1 MTLAQTPPAPSAA
14 RPRGLRVQAGAAV
27 VYRQFDVGYEL
38 DLQQASHLLASSAPE
53 RKRPVRSEAQ
63 AIRIKNPPV
72 AISLATERVVVG
84 GASCDVEVSARLF
97 DFGVVSIGFAVSAPG
112 EPSWADFTAFG
123 NSVDVGVNWTPIVQK
138 HLVPLL
144 DRIAPAIARPAVAP
158 VSEDYVVF
166 RIRRLLAENGEPLPP
181 GALHDEELVPLLLDE
196 RRALSEAARRELL
209 PHRFSYYPDDL
220 AILTWNNALIV
231 EPSPEDADVEYVL
244 EFANA
249 QLLELRYFDAV
260 LDTELRRVYE
270 RIAGVRRTLWGR
282 VGRRFPRLLAE
293 LQALVADTTDVIERV
308 ENSLKVT
315 NDVYLARI
323 YAAALDVFRGRV
335 WRSGVDRK
343 LGILRDTYGM
353 LNALA
358 QASRTELL
366 EVAIVVL
373 IAIDIVVALLLR

>member
-1 MTLAQTPPAPSAA
+1 M
-14 RPRGLRVQAGAAV
+14 
-27 VYRQFDVGYEL
+27 
-38 DLQQASHLLASSAPE
+38 
-53 RKRPVRSEAQ
+53 
-63 AIRIKNPPV
+63 
-72 AISLATERVVVG
+72 
-84 GASCDVEVSARLF
+84 
-97 DFGVVSIGFAVSAPG
+97 
-112 EPSWADFTAFG
+112 
-123 NSVDVGVNWTPIVQK
+123 
-138 HLVPLL
+138 
-144 DRIAPAIARPAVAP
+144 
-158 VSEDYVVF
+158 
-166 RIRRLLAENGEPLPP
+166 
-181 GALHDEELVPLLLDE
+181 
-196 RRALSEAARRELL
+196 
-209 PHRFSYYPDDL
+209 
-220 AILTWNNALIV
+220 
-231 EPSPEDADVEYVL
+231 
-244 EFANA
+244 
-249 QLLELRYFDAV
+249 LELRYFDAV